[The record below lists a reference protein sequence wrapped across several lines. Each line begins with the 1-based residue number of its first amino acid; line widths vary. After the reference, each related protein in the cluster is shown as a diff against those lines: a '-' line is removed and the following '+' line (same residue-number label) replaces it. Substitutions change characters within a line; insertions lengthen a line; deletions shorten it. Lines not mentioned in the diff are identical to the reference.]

1 MTEPKSA
8 SSFASSSRNPILQQW
23 TLSGRNYVVTG
34 GSKGIGLATVKSLLA
49 HGATTVVFCSRSP
62 CPDLV
67 RELEATYPGSKVAH
81 VQCDLSTSEGRE
93 HLRYAASVHITELHG
108 LINNTGMNVRKKI
121 LEQVE
126 DEYHQ
131 IMTTNFDS
139 AYFLCRLFFDLLEKG
154 AAATGGATVV
164 NVSSAAGIQ
173 SSGTGVAYASSKAAM
188 NQLTRGLACEWAR
201 KGIRVNAVAPWMT
214 MTPML
219 QAAVANDPTALQK
232 VEDWTPVHR
241 LGTAE
246 EVASPIVFLCM
257 PASSYITG
265 QVLGVDGGLTA
276 QGFRGP
282 CIES

>member
-1 MTEPKSA
+1 
-8 SSFASSSRNPILQQW
+8 
-23 TLSGRNYVVTG
+23 VVTG

-49 HGATTVVFCSRSP
+49 HGAAVVVFCSRSP
-62 CPDLV
+62 CPGLV
-67 RELEATYPGSKVAH
+67 RELEAAHPTSKVAH
-81 VQCDLSTSEGRE
+81 VQCDLSTTEGRE
-93 HLRYAASVHITELHG
+93 HLRYAASVHVTELHG
-108 LINNTGMNVRKKI
+108 LVNNTGMNVRKNI

-131 IMTTNFDS
+131 IMATNLDS

-154 AAATGGATVV
+154 AASTSGTGGGAAIV

-173 SSGTGVAYASSKAAM
+173 SSGTGIAYAASKAAM
-188 NQLTRGLACEWAR
+188 NQLTRGLACEWAN

-232 VEDWTPVHR
+232 VEGWTPVHR
-241 LGTAE
+241 LGTPE

-257 PASSYITG
+257 PASSYVTG
-265 QVLGVDGGLTA
+265 QVLAIDGGLTA

-282 CIES
+282 CVES

>member
-1 MTEPKSA
+1 
-8 SSFASSSRNPILQQW
+8 
-23 TLSGRNYVVTG
+23 
-34 GSKGIGLATVKSLLA
+34 
-49 HGATTVVFCSRSP
+49 
-62 CPDLV
+62 
-67 RELEATYPGSKVAH
+67 
-81 VQCDLSTSEGRE
+81 
-93 HLRYAASVHITELHG
+93 
-108 LINNTGMNVRKKI
+108 MNVRRSI

-131 IMTTNFDS
+131 IMATNLDS
-139 AYFLCRLFFDLLEKG
+139 AYFLCRLFYDLLEKG
-154 AAATGGATVV
+154 AEAAGGAAVV

-173 SSGTGVAYASSKAAM
+173 SSGTGIAYAASKAAM
-188 NQLTRGLACEWAR
+188 NQLTRGLACEWAT

-219 QAAVANDPTALQK
+219 QAAVKNDPTALQK
-232 VEDWTPVHR
+232 VEEWTPVHR
-241 LGTAE
+241 LGTPE

-282 CIES
+282 CILES